1 MIIYMGQNNIIW
13 EGYNKRRRVFGK
25 GNIFL
30 QWRKNREGIGGMDS
44 DNENIF
50 CGGWSSQLDCH
61 ILFLRFELE
70 KRLRSV

>member
-13 EGYNKRRRVFGK
+13 EGYNKGRRVFGK

-30 QWRKNREGIGGMDS
+30 QWRKNREGIGGKDL

-50 CGGWSSQLDCH
+50 
-61 ILFLRFELE
+61 LRRIV
-70 KRLRSV
+70 KPA